1 MPDAHIS
8 LHTVST
14 VPLRH
19 DSVYEVHRL
28 YARTLDPLLV
38 VTDLAEAEHVQIA
51 FVEPFPQDA
60 AKTIYV
66 FWFVQHF
73 LKDADIEAAHIQTY
87 CARCASSGLSSAAAG
102 ERSADGR
109 LRSATAGEHSAG
121 AAAGDHS
128 AGIQQ
133 RTRA

>member
-1 MPDAHIS
+1 MPDAEVS

-28 YARTLDPLLV
+28 YAHALEARPV
-38 VTDLAEAEHVQIA
+38 STDLAEAEHVQLA
-51 FVEPFPQDA
+51 YFEPFPQDA

-66 FWFVQHF
+66 FWFVQHI
-73 LKDADIEAAHIQTY
+73 LIDADIEAAHIQTY

>member
-8 LHTVST
+8 LHTVSI
-14 VPLRH
+14 VPLLQ

-60 AKTIYV
+60 AKVTYV
-66 FWFVQHF
+66 SWFAQHI
-73 LKDADIEAAHIQTY
+73 LVDADIEAAHIQIY
-87 CARCASSGLSSAAAG
+87 CARHASSGLRCAAAG
-102 ERSADGR
+102 ERSAAGR

-121 AAAGDHS
+121 AAAGEHS